1 MKYEFRTQID
11 PGEYLKFASQLTHCN
26 FMQKPMWAAVKSGW
40 RSVLC
45 GLYVDGRLMAAS
57 MLLIRS
63 LVLGQKII
71 YAPRGYLCDFSDD
84 GLRQAFTDGVRAFA
98 RKQGAYMV
106 RIDPEIILARRF
118 RDQTWDC
125 SEGRILLEKLTAE
138 GYRHRGF
145 ASDFRTYTQPRFNA
159 EFPLIC
165 DGRPLRDEEIR
176 QRFEKKARKY
186 VGHYPEERGIFFT
199 RGNGD
204 GEIAEFAAISR
215 CTEDRQHILLRDERY
230 FRRIR
235 DAFGDECMFF
245 FAKMDLRRFLA
256 FLDAHPDDPHTLED
270 RALAEELLATRGP
283 VISLAAIQMLR
294 SNDTAYLM
302 YSGFNDK
309 VFSRFRTTI
318 SLRWEAMRY
327 YRDLGCGVF
336 SFMGIHGDLNDSLS
350 EFKLKFN
357 PVVVEYMGELD
368 LPVRPVRY
376 QVMGRLL
383 PVGKRI
389 YIRCMLRFRRKK

>member
-1 MKYEFRTQID
+1 
-11 PGEYLKFASQLTHCN
+11 
-26 FMQKPMWAAVKSGW
+26 
-40 RSVLC
+40 
-45 GLYVDGRLMAAS
+45 
-57 MLLIRS
+57 
-63 LVLGQKII
+63 
-71 YAPRGYLCDFSDD
+71 
-84 GLRQAFTDGVRAFA
+84 
-98 RKQGAYMV
+98 
-106 RIDPEIILARRF
+106 
-118 RDQTWDC
+118 
-125 SEGRILLEKLTAE
+125 
-138 GYRHRGF
+138 
-145 ASDFRTYTQPRFNA
+145 
-159 EFPLIC
+159 
-165 DGRPLRDEEIR
+165 
-176 QRFEKKARKY
+176 
-186 VGHYPEERGIFFT
+186 
-199 RGNGD
+199 
-204 GEIAEFAAISR
+204 
-215 CTEDRQHILLRDERY
+215 
-230 FRRIR
+230 
-235 DAFGDECMFF
+235 MFF
-245 FAKMDLRRFLA
+245 FAKMDLRRCLA

-376 QVMGRLL
+376 QVMDRLL

-389 YIRCMLRFRRKK
+389 YIRCMRRFRRKK